1 MESLR
6 RIKEQYHHTTKSYF
20 FPLKVTKEAQVMSD
34 LVSWAPC
41 CEGVCVVVMVA
52 IFSAL
57 VSRVAFED
65 SAG

>member
-6 RIKEQYHHTTKSYF
+6 KHQRGVSSHHQELL
-20 FPLKVTKEAQVMSD
+20 FPLKVTKEATVVSD

-41 CEGVCVVVMVA
+41 CEGVCVVMVA